1 VYTKDTFEREL
12 QEAKI
17 AVQNAQ
23 KVIVVSHGGI
33 PHADDI
39 LALAIAKA
47 SGAEVARVEDAKL
60 EEFVKQKV
68 QEGYTVLVVDVGANK
83 YEQLKA
89 IDPKRVYVVDH
100 HGDRNIQRATA
111 SAAVEIFGV
120 KLPDHVVKFV
130 DMTDI
135 GQFTQVRD
143 LAERQLYGNTF
154 VTRFNVEP
162 KTKEEAEALLRALA
176 EVTSEDKLAAL
187 QIVAKRVGHIDPKL
201 LDPVM
206 PDVAA
211 IRHYVEGNTA
221 KVKELVEKYKLSGTG
236 LSPLDF
242 AYYKLKGPAEF
253 EKAVDR
259 GLADRLK
266 ALQLVQEGKYVKVG
280 TVNGVDIY
288 LIDEAIP
295 ATDALRAIFA
305 KEGTSRPAVLI
316 SKSPRGGYNITR
328 LDEHKDVINLA
339 NLEGKPHV
347 TFVHKGGFL
356 AVIDAKDAKEAAE
369 IGKQVVQYAIVRG
382 PSLKI

>member
-12 QEAKI
+12 QEAKS

-47 SGAEVARVEDAKL
+47 LGAETARVEDAKL
-60 EEFVKQKV
+60 VEFVAQKV
-68 QEGYTVLVVDVGANK
+68 REGYVVLVVDVGANM

-89 IDPKRVYVVDH
+89 IDPTKVFVVDH
-100 HGDRNIQRATA
+100 HGVGRDAEYATA
-111 SAAVEIFGV
+111 SAVAKIFGV
-120 KLPDHVVKFV
+120 ELPRHVLEFIDK
-130 DMTDI
+130 TDI
-135 GQFTQVRD
+135 GKFTDVRNI
-143 LAERQLYGNTF
+143 AEQEMYGNTF

-162 KTKEEAEALLRALA
+162 KTREEAEALLKALA
-176 EVTSEDKLAAL
+176 EVTPADKLAAL
-187 QIVAKRVGHIDPKL
+187 QIVARKVAQVDSKL

-221 KVKELVEKYKLSGTG
+221 RAKELVEKYNLSGVG
-236 LSPLDF
+236 LSPLDY
-242 AYYKLKGPAEF
+242 AYYKIKGSAEF

-266 ALQLVQEGKYVKVG
+266 ALQLVQEGQYVKAG

-288 LIDEAIP
+288 VLDAAVP
-295 ATDALRAIFA
+295 ATDALRAIQA
-305 KEGTSRPAVLI
+305 REGARPAVLI
-316 SKSPRGGYNITR
+316 SRSPRGGYNITR
-328 LDEHKDVINLA
+328 LDEHKNVINLA

-347 TFVHKGGFL
+347 TFAHKGGFL
-356 AVIDAKDAKEAAE
+356 AVIDAKSAEEAAE
-369 IGKQVVQYAIVRG
+369 IAKQLIPHAVVRG
-382 PSLKI
+382 PSLKV